1 MARWRYVDYP
11 RVVYGPHGAS
21 LTISGPSGWPQGWAA
36 TPARGAPVTVAA
48 AAEIPYSRAAMKRML
63 RERGVVF
70 DESAADSALY
80 DRLQHG

>member
-1 MARWRYVDYP
+1 MARRRHVDYP

-21 LTISGPSGWPQGWAA
+21 LTISGPSEWPQGWAA
-36 TPARGAPVTVAA
+36 TPTRDAPATVTVAV
-48 AAEIPYSRAAMKRML
+48 EIPHSRATMKRML
-63 RERGVVF
+63 RERGIGF